1 MRRMSALFALRARLV
16 ACVLLV
22 ALAVTLAPLAPAPA
36 RAQQQGP
43 QARVGTLTLS
53 SVADWEAGSA
63 SGLLVTNNAGGE
75 LRLADG
81 QTFGSFVSPALKTSF
96 PINAAGAQW
105 RADVLDGTQLLL
117 EARARATPPE
127 GDPESGWGPW
137 QPLVAGDARAAATG
151 SEGPFATPDVLAL
164 PANTQYLQLRVTL
177 GSQIARASPTLE
189 EVTLSYLNTTA
200 ATPVFAAGLPRR
212 PILFGPSTLTQRPT
226 LISRADWSGS
236 VRPAQPVR
244 GDPLGVIIHQI
255 DASPTP
261 TATLD
266 FVRALT
272 VYQTEALGW
281 EDLSYHYLI
290 DAEGNLFEGRLGG
303 PTSRV
308 PRLAGGGTAV
318 HVALIAP
325 RDATATPAATGA
337 LVSLLAWLGEAY
349 AINPTG
355 DHVVALDGQRRARPN
370 IAGHNDVAP
379 EAPDPF
385 PPLRGQLN
393 QIRTQVDASTVR
405 ARWYFAEGNVA
416 DYSQR
421 FAFFNPTGA
430 QADARVNL
438 IRVGGAPIT
447 RIVTVPPNGR
457 ADLVVNDL
465 LQDAPALPA
474 IVESSAPILAERAM
488 GLTTDI
494 DGGPGITS
502 LSRVWYFA
510 EGSTEG
516 NARTYLILF
525 NPGAAPVQATVN
537 YLRRDGL
544 TFEQPVTV
552 GAQSRLVI
560 SVHDITLPDGARPLL
575 GANFGGQVIASQPIA
590 VERTLRF
597 GSEQAGLHTGRGIT
611 TLSRRWHFAEGTT
624 EGDFRMRLLV
634 LNPNTQP
641 ARTVVTFM
649 EPDGR
654 AVTRRYAVPPRSQ
667 LSINANEIMPNLG
680 FASLVEADRPIAV
693 ERALIFNGGA
703 AGAVSAGAPEP
714 ALRWAFVDGRTR
726 DTSYIL
732 CVSNPGRLAA
742 RVTVDFNF
750 SGGATGRQS
759 FEVPAGA
766 RYTMSVHEL
775 YPNEDA
781 VSAIV
786 RSTQPIVAERSLF
799 PGGGARG
806 GATALGIPF
815 GE

>member
-1 MRRMSALFALRARLV
+1 MRRKSALFALRGRHV
-16 ACVLLV
+16 ACMLLL
-22 ALAVTLAPLAPAPA
+22 ALAMTLAPFAAAPSQA
-36 RAQQQGP
+36 RQQGP
-43 QARVGTLTLS
+43 QARTGKLTLS

-63 SGLLVTNNAGGE
+63 SGILVTNNAGGE

-81 QTFGSFVSPALKTSF
+81 QTFGSFVSPALKASF

-117 EARARATPPE
+117 EARARATPPD

-137 QPLVAGDARAAATG
+137 QPLVAGDARSAASG
-151 SEGPFATPDVLAL
+151 SAGAFATPDVLAL
-164 PANTQYLQLRVTL
+164 PADTQYLQLRVTL
-177 GSQIARASPTLE
+177 GSQIARASPILE
-189 EVTLSYLNTTA
+189 EVTLSYLNTTS
-200 ATPVFAAGLPRR
+200 ATPIFAAGLPRR
-212 PILFGPSTLTQRPT
+212 PILFGPPTLTQRPT
-226 LISRADWSGS
+226 VISRADWSGG
-236 VRPAQPVR
+236 VRGAQPVR
-244 GDPLGVIIHQI
+244 GDPRGVIIHQI

-272 VYQTEALGW
+272 LYQTDVLGW

-303 PTSRV
+303 PASFV
-308 PRLAGGGTAV
+308 PRLAGGDTAV

-325 RDATATPAATGA
+325 RDAPATSAATGS

-349 AINPTG
+349 AIAPTG
-355 DHVVALDGQRRARPN
+355 EHVVVLDGQRQTRPN

-385 PPLRGQLN
+385 PPLRGQLA
-393 QIRTQVDASTVR
+393 QIRTQADASTVR

-421 FAFFNPTGA
+421 FTFFNPTGA
-430 QADARVNL
+430 QAEARVNL
-438 IRVGGAPIT
+438 IRIGGAPIT
-447 RIVTVPPNGR
+447 RIVNLPPNGR
-457 ADLVVNDL
+457 ADLIVNEL
-465 LQDAPALPA
+465 VQDAPALPA
-474 IVESSAPILAERAM
+474 IVESSAPILVERAM
-488 GLTTDI
+488 SLTTDI
-494 DGGPGITS
+494 DGGPGITE

-516 NARTYLILF
+516 DNRTYLILF
-525 NPGAAPVQATVN
+525 NPGPTTVQATVN
-537 YLRRDGL
+537 YFRRDGL

-552 GAQSRLVI
+552 GARSRLVI
-560 SVHDITLPDGARPLL
+560 SVHDITLPDGSRPLL
-575 GANFGGQVIASQPIA
+575 GASFGGQVVASQPIA

-597 GSEQAGLHTGRGIT
+597 GPAQAGLHTGRGIT
-611 TLSRRWHFAEGTT
+611 TLARRWHFAEGTT

-641 ARTVVTFM
+641 ARTVVTLM
-649 EPDGR
+649 GPDGR
-654 AVTRRYAVPPRSQ
+654 AETRRYAIPPRSQ
-667 LSINANEIMPNLG
+667 LSVNANEIAPNIG
-680 FASLVEADRPIAV
+680 FSSLVEADRPIAV

-703 AGAVSAGAPEP
+703 AGTISSGATEP

-732 CVSNPGRLAA
+732 CVSNPGRLTA
-742 RVTVDFNF
+742 RVAVDFNF
-750 SGGATGRQS
+750 SGGATGQQT

-766 RYTMSVHEL
+766 RYTLSVHQL
-775 YPNEDA
+775 YPDEDA
-781 VSAIV
+781 VSAVV
-786 RSTQPIVAERSLF
+786 RSTRPIVAERSLF

-806 GATALGIPF
+806 GATALGIPI
-815 GE
+815 GK